1 VFAESPTE
9 EPSSM
14 RLEKL
19 MLVGSKIP
27 PPLMEL
33 LLDSG
38 SRVTRIPSGKSAVS
52 HAHREMFDAAII
64 VSTGDEMDVAETIF
78 NLKDINSAMQFIVVS
93 DRTRASETEI
103 PNDALERVVQNTKV
117 MTLQELK
124 NYLDSNKR
132 GAS

>member
-1 VFAESPTE
+1 
-9 EPSSM
+9 M
-14 RLEKL
+14 RLGKL

-38 SRVTRIPSGKSAVS
+38 SRVTRIQSGKSAVS

-78 NLKDINSAMQFIVVS
+78 NLRDINRAMQVILVS
-93 DRTRASETEI
+93 DRARASESEI
-103 PNDALERVVQNTKV
+103 PNDSLERVVPNTKV

-124 NYLDSNKR
+124 SYLDTTKKE
-132 GAS
+132 ASQ

>member
-1 VFAESPTE
+1 
-9 EPSSM
+9 M
-14 RLEKL
+14 RLGKL
-19 MLVGSKIP
+19 MLVGAKIP

-52 HAHREMFDAAII
+52 HAQREMFDAAII

-78 NLKDINSAMQFIVVS
+78 NLNDINSAMQFILVS
-93 DRTRASETEI
+93 DRTNASEPEI
-103 PNDALERVVQNTKV
+103 PNDSLERVVPNTKV

-124 NYLDSNKR
+124 SYLDAKNKE
-132 GAS
+132 ASP

>member
-1 VFAESPTE
+1 
-9 EPSSM
+9 M

-103 PNDALERVVQNTKV
+103 PNDALERAVQNTKV